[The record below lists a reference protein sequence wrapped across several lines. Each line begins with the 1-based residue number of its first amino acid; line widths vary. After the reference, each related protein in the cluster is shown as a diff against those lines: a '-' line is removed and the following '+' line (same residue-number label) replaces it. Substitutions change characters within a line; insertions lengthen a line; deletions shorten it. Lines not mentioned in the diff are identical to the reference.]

1 MARSSNPRRTV
12 GPSNPARPVPP
23 PPQRVYPPVGEHL
36 TLDVIRGL
44 WWPSSYIDAC
54 GMFAV
59 AWVADRGLFWAPL
72 HDFAPADQRRMI
84 EACRELDVFAN
95 GPEGSREVRRP

>member
-1 MARSSNPRRTV
+1 MARSSNPCRAV
-12 GPSNPARPVPP
+12 RPVPP
-23 PPQRVYPPVGEHL
+23 ARPLPPPPRRVYPPVGERL
-36 TLDVIRGL
+36 TLSVIRGL
-44 WWPSSYIDAC
+44 WWPSSYVDAC
-54 GMFAV
+54 CVFAV
-59 AWVADRGLFWAPL
+59 VWGTERGRFWAPL

>member
-12 GPSNPARPVPP
+12 RPVPP
-23 PPQRVYPPVGEHL
+23 APSPRRRIYPPAGERL

-44 WWPSSYIDAC
+44 WWPSGHIEGC

-59 AWVADRGLFWAPL
+59 VWCSERCLYWAPL

-95 GPEGSREVRRP
+95 GPEGSREARRP